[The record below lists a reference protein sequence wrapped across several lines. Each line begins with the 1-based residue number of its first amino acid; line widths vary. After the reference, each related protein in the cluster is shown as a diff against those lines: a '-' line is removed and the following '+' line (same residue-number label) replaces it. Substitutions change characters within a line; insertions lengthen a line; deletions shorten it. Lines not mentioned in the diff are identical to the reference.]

1 MYRVFIIET
10 AQGFPKAFV
19 SRNGEH
25 VTSALGAT
33 NAQALREIRRQ
44 VRVLR
49 HAGAFASEYGPA
61 NPAPERWESD
71 ENGNSNEPA
80 RTVDDRGWILE
91 DIRTS
96 I

>member
-1 MYRVFIIET
+1 MYKVFILDSS
-10 AQGFPKAFV
+10 GFAHAEV
-19 SRNGEH
+19 RRNGEFL
-25 VTSALGAT
+25 TSALGAT

-44 VRVLR
+44 VRVAR
-49 HAGAFASEYGPA
+49 HAGEFASEYGPA